1 MARTRLTDD
10 EIATALAGLPGWSR
24 YGDAITKRFTFP
36 TFAEAIAFVT
46 RVAPLADAMDHHPDL
61 DIRYNRVTC
70 SLSTHDRDG
79 VTELDV
85 RLASQIEGVGQA
97 E

>member
-10 EIATALAGLPGWSR
+10 EIATALEGLPGWSR
-24 YGDAITKRFTFP
+24 HGDAITKRFTFP
-36 TFAEAIAFVT
+36 TFAEGIAFVT
-46 RVAPLADAMDHHPDL
+46 RLAPLADALDHHPDI
-61 DIRYNRVTC
+61 DIRYTRVTC
-70 SLSTHDRDG
+70 TLSTHDRGG

-85 RLASQIEGVGQA
+85 RLASQIEGVARA